1 MIYVLLLNNNS
12 IGHIGILEIFVVL
25 SFCGFNTFPY
35 MVIPLI
41 IRNWLELDMS
51 NVLLL
56 DRKSYIKCHLSVS
69 TDLSYV

>member
-1 MIYVLLLNNNS
+1 
-12 IGHIGILEIFVVL
+12 
-25 SFCGFNTFPY
+25 

-56 DRKSYIKCHLSVS
+56 DRKSYIRRHLSVS
-69 TDLSYV
+69 TDLSYVWLFLFRGLHTSIYGDNI

>member
-1 MIYVLLLNNNS
+1 MLISLA
-12 IGHIGILEIFVVL
+12 ILEYLKYLWFL
-25 SFCGFNTFPY
+25 SFCSFNTFPY

>member
-1 MIYVLLLNNNS
+1 MLISLA
-12 IGHIGILEIFVVL
+12 ILEYLKYLWFL